1 MDMRQR
7 VDIRLDTKQRERITV
22 RILYRMQRW
31 VFRVVL
37 CCAALLLLV
46 VLVGL
51 LTSQSALGDYILNDT
66 LPWKWVL
73 PALLVLG
80 FAFIFTD
87 AFIQGR
93 EERWFMRY
101 GTEIM
106 ATVVGSEPARVRRW
120 KWLRWLPGSVWEDL
134 VKLEWQHPESGQVY
148 HYLRRVRDQKH
159 PLVHTRLPVVIDYD
173 DPTYY
178 FKEDYKDP
186 SVRLFA

>member
-7 VDIRLDTKQRERITV
+7 VDLHMDTKQRV
-22 RILYRMQRW
+22 RTTIRVLYSVQRW

-37 CCAALLLLV
+37 CCAALLILV

-51 LTSQSALGDYILNDT
+51 LTSQSALGVYLLDDT
-66 LPWKWVL
+66 LPWLWVL

-87 AFIQGR
+87 SFIQGR

-101 GTEIM
+101 GTEIT
-106 ATVVGSEPARVRRW
+106 ATVVGAEPVRVRRW
-120 KWLRWLPGSVWEDL
+120 KWLRWLLGSVQEYL

-159 PLVHTRLPVVIDYD
+159 PQVNTRLPVIIDYD

-178 FKEDYKDP
+178 FREDYKDP